1 MDEFFRLKSAYKNM
15 LSIMLFFF
23 ISSISFAN
31 SLSLFPIENYNQNV
45 NYWISPNDPH
55 YNKPILSN
63 TYQQQRLNELRHTF
77 FGTDN
82 IDNSPW
88 SQKNIEYLFSPKK
101 QNGKS
106 IYLGEQFFLSDFDNQ
121 NNNSDSIYYGRNYRP
136 YNKNWITKIANNI
149 NLEQFNKPLTFS
161 EKNRAIT
168 IDNTMLR
175 VLPTNDPAFLDFR
188 IAGQGYPFDLIQNSI
203 LFSGTSLYIIGESK
217 NKQWLLVLSPYAI
230 GWVLTKDV
238 ARVDNKFI
246 QKWQKSA
253 YNNIGAVM
261 KTDLSITDINNLYR
275 FTGYIGMI
283 LPIESINAA
292 TIKVLIPIKL
302 NNGMAEISYSNIKND
317 DIAVMPLALT
327 KANFAKILKQLQL
340 RPYSWGGDDF
350 YNDCSTETLIIYRTF
365 GIFVPR
371 NSASQILSGNLVK
384 LDKLSAEDRLKYL
397 VKYGKAFLT
406 IIRLNGHVM
415 VYLGNFIKN
424 GKAFPLTYQN
434 IWGLAPKD
442 RSRRAV
448 IGEAVFLPLLI
459 KYPEDDTLQSLADH
473 KNFELVYINKWPTTK
488 LKQTLSEL
496 LY

>member
-1 MDEFFRLKSAYKNM
+1 
-15 LSIMLFFF
+15 
-23 ISSISFAN
+23 
-31 SLSLFPIENYNQNV
+31 
-45 NYWISPNDPH
+45 
-55 YNKPILSN
+55 
-63 TYQQQRLNELRHTF
+63 
-77 FGTDN
+77 
-82 IDNSPW
+82 
-88 SQKNIEYLFSPKK
+88 
-101 QNGKS
+101 
-106 IYLGEQFFLSDFDNQ
+106 
-121 NNNSDSIYYGRNYRP
+121 
-136 YNKNWITKIANNI
+136 
-149 NLEQFNKPLTFS
+149 
-161 EKNRAIT
+161 
-168 IDNTMLR
+168 
-175 VLPTNDPAFLDFR
+175 
-188 IAGQGYPFDLIQNSI
+188 
-203 LFSGTSLYIIGESK
+203 
-217 NKQWLLVLSPYAI
+217 
-230 GWVLTKDV
+230 
-238 ARVDNKFI
+238 
-246 QKWQKSA
+246 
-253 YNNIGAVM
+253 
-261 KTDLSITDINNLYR
+261 
-275 FTGYIGMI
+275 

-397 VKYGKAFLT
+397 IKYGKAFLT